1 MSAPT
6 FDDIVWGQNPDG
18 EEGVRGLVTLDNGT
32 TVSVIGGG
40 LVAGGDGVETFEVAA
55 WDEEGHWIRLTPFDT
70 VMAYCD
76 REQVEDVIRRLQL
89 NKG

>member
-1 MSAPT
+1 MSVPT

-18 EEGVRGLVTLDNGT
+18 EDGVRGLITLDNGT
-32 TVSVIGGG
+32 TVSIIGGG
-40 LVAGGDGVETFEVAA
+40 RIAGGDGIETFEVAA
-55 WDEEGHWIRLTPFDT
+55 WDEGGHWIHLAPFDP
-70 VMAYCD
+70 VMAFCD